1 MKTALRRLLAAATA
15 AILAV
20 ALAVPTT
27 AETAGPDP
35 ATAGGAIARTE
46 DGLVRGERV
55 GEVERYQGIPYAA
68 APVGPLR
75 WGSPRPVDDWSGIR
89 RAIRPAEPCAQAGDF
104 IGDPPS
110 TVEDCL
116 YLNVTVPRRASARRP
131 VPVMVWIHGGGFQWG
146 SGAIY
151 GAERLAERGDVAVV
165 TLNYR
170 LNVFGFLAHPALDG
184 GPARFGSGNLGVED
198 QQAALRWV
206 RRNAAAFGGDPGN
219 VTIFGESAGAQVSC
233 SHLTAPGSRG
243 LFDRVIM
250 QSGPCTMNWPFGEEW
265 RAKPRAEAE
274 AIGLAVAAKA
284 RCADPATAETCL
296 RSLSPD
302 ELLAADAGEH
312 GHGPSFG
319 GNGVIVEDP
328 ARLLAAGRAAAVPV
342 LHGITQDEHVTFQV
356 GMELM
361 IGGPIPAPAYG
372 PTVQQFLGLDP
383 AQTAR
388 VLREYPLSRYGGS
401 TGGAMADLLTD
412 WAWACPAIETN
423 TLLARRGP
431 TYAFEFADR
440 AAPWFAGT
448 AAPDYPTGA
457 FHAGE
462 LQYLFSGA
470 YAGRPLSPEQ
480 RRLADRMIDY
490 WANFAH
496 HGDPNGPGAP
506 YWPRHRAASTK
517 AQALA
522 PGAGGI
528 RQVDLYREHRC
539 GFWATL

>member
-1 MKTALRRLLAAATA
+1 MKTALRTALAAATA
-15 AILAV
+15 AILTI
-20 ALAVPTT
+20 ALVV
-27 AETAGPDP
+27 P
-35 ATAGGAIARTE
+35 ATADAPDDAKAGDRAIVRTE
-46 DGLVRGERV
+46 DGLIRGTTT
-55 GEVERYQGIPYAA
+55 GAVERFEGIPYAA
-68 APVGPLR
+68 PPVGPLR
-75 WGSPRPVDDWSGIR
+75 WGSPRPVQDWTGVR
-89 RAIRPAEPCAQAGDF
+89 DATKPAEPCAQAGDF

-110 TVEDCL
+110 EAEDCL
-116 YLNVTVPRRASARRP
+116 YLNVTAPRHASARRP
-131 VPVMVWIHGGGFQWG
+131 VPVLVWIHGGGFQWG
-146 SGAIY
+146 SGGIY

-165 TLNYR
+165 TINYR

-219 VTIFGESAGAQVSC
+219 VTIAGESAGAQVSC
-233 SHLTAPGSRG
+233 THLTAPGSRG

-250 QSGPCTMNWPFGEEW
+250 QSGPCTMPWPYGDPW
-265 RAKPRAEAE
+265 RAKPRKDAE
-274 AIGLAVAAKA
+274 AIALEVATKA
-284 RCADPATAETCL
+284 GCTDPATAAACL
-296 RSLSPD
+296 RSKSPA

-328 ARLLAAGRAAAVPV
+328 ARLLAAGRAAPVPV
-342 LHGITQDEHVTFQV
+342 LHGITRDEHVTFQV

-361 IGGPIPAPAYG
+361 TGGPVPAAAYG
-372 PTVQQFLGLDP
+372 PVVQQFLELDP
-383 AQTAR
+383 AQTER
-388 VLREYPLSRYGGS
+388 VLREYPLSGYDGS
-401 TGGAMADLLTD
+401 TGAALSALLTD
-412 WAWACPAIETN
+412 WAWGCPAVETN
-423 TLLARRGP
+423 RLLARRGP

-440 AAPWFAGT
+440 TAPWFAGT
-448 AAPDYPTGA
+448 AAPDFPTGA

-470 YAGRPLSPEQ
+470 YAGTALSPEQ
-480 RRLADRMIDY
+480 RRLGDRMIDY

-496 HGDPNGPGAP
+496 DGDPNGPGLP
-506 YWPRHRAASTK
+506 SWPRHRAIGTK

-528 RQVDLYREHRC
+528 RQVDLVREHRC
-539 GFWATL
+539 EFWASL